1 MLMVTN
7 SLVYR
12 FSIQLM
18 IIIAILF
25 SVLALSNVY
34 SLEVVRGNYETYAR
48 NTLAIYKTDM
58 ANRFN
63 NYVKDLLEVLENNL
77 DQASNYEQW
86 SEDERYFQSTQLRAA
101 LSAKMARNGASDGMF
116 IQFGAGGLQLA
127 QFGNRISLDEKLAL
141 IAFIGGQP
149 FAPDDAP
156 GVEEWSHFE
165 VSGEHYLFKYITYS
179 GVSFGT
185 LVQADTLM
193 SMMGEGANDR
203 DFYALSFRDGSLL
216 SASGAIPEEYTDLKN
231 AEELV
236 RRFENSYQML
246 TEPIPE
252 FGAMTSLI
260 PKRSIF
266 FGLKSIQWL
275 IVALAVLSVI
285 VVPIVLRNLAR
296 DILKPVLELV
306 KAAKEVEKGHHEFEI
321 PPRRYSMEFTKLF
334 HSFQS
339 MVREITDLKI
349 QSYEEQIERNRSEIK
364 YLQMQIRPHFYLN
377 AISTITSLTYQNKN
391 SEIRQLI
398 GYLSDHLRY
407 MFRSGIAEVSL
418 EEEMRHAE
426 NYIRM
431 QEIRYPDRI
440 FYITE
445 IQKELGQVQ
454 VPPFAIQTFIENS
467 FKHALFF
474 EEMLSIFIQA
484 TEVQENGTRFARIVI
499 EDNGEGFPDELLQRS
514 GHIDSGDNTRVGIV
528 NIAKTL
534 ELLYKRDDLL
544 KLSNREPCGA
554 KVELW
559 IPIRDKTE

>member
-1 MLMVTN
+1 MVTN
-7 SLVYR
+7 SLVFR
-12 FSIQLM
+12 FSIQLT
-18 IIIAILF
+18 IVIVILF

-34 SLEVVRGNYETYAR
+34 SLEVVRGNYESYAR

-58 ANRFN
+58 HNRFN
-63 NYVKDLLEVLENNL
+63 NYVKDLLEVLDNNL
-77 DQASNYEQW
+77 DQASRYPSW
-86 SEDERYFQSTQLRAA
+86 SEEERYFQSTQLRAA

-116 IQFGAGGLQLA
+116 IQFGVDGLQLA
-127 QFGNRISLDEKLAL
+127 QFGSRISLDEKLAL
-141 IAFIGGQP
+141 IAFIGEQA
-149 FAPDDAP
+149 FAPDSGA
-156 GVEEWSHFE
+156 GVDEWSHYE
-165 VSGEHYLFKYITYS
+165 VNREHYLFKYITYA

-203 DFYALSFRDGSLL
+203 DFYSLSFRDGALL
-216 SASGAIPEEYTDLKN
+216 SASGAIPETYGGLKTK
-231 AEELV
+231 EELASYY
-236 RRFENSYQML
+236 RGNYQML

-306 KAAKEVEKGHHEFEI
+306 KAAKEVEKGSHEFEI
-321 PPRRYSMEFTKLF
+321 PPGRYSMEFTKLF

-349 QSYEEQIERNRSEIK
+349 QSYEEQIERSRSEIK

-391 SEIRQLI
+391 SEIRGLI
-398 GYLSDHLRY
+398 GYLSEHLRY
-407 MFRSGIAEVSL
+407 MFRSGLTEVSL

-431 QEIRYPDRI
+431 QEIRYPERI
-440 FYITE
+440 FYMTE
-445 IQKELGQVQ
+445 IQKELGEVRI
-454 VPPFAIQTFIENS
+454 PPFAIQTFIENS
-467 FKHALFF
+467 FKHALFY

-484 TEVQENGTRFARIVI
+484 SEVEENGTSYAKIVI
-499 EDNGEGFPDELLQRS
+499 EDNGEGFPEEQLRRS
-514 GHIDSGDNTRVGIV
+514 GHGDSDDTARVGIV

-534 ELLYKRDDLL
+534 ALLYKRDDLL
-544 KLSNREPCGA
+544 WLSNREPCGA

-559 IPIRDKTE
+559 IPIRNKSQ